1 MIELLSIALKHS
13 NIILNSIF
21 IGAFILNLLFA
32 FTIIFMER
40 RSANSIWAWLLVLVF
55 LPLFGFILYLL
66 LGRQIQRD
74 QIFKI
79 DKEDKKGLELIV
91 DEQLAA
97 LKNENF
103 SNSNYQI
110 VKFKEMIQMLLYNNA
125 AFLTTD
131 NDLNVYT
138 DGQEKFDDLIQ
149 DIRNATDY
157 IHFQY
162 YIIQNDEL
170 GRTILNE
177 LGKKA
182 EQGVEVKILYDD
194 MGSRGLRKK
203 GLRPF
208 RNKGGHAEAFFPSKL
223 PLINLRMNNRNHRKI
238 VVIDGQIGYVGG
250 FNVGDEYLGKSKKFG
265 YWRDTHLRIVGDA
278 VNALQLRF
286 ILDWNSQATRDHI
299 SYDDRYFP
307 DVNSGGTIG
316 VQIASSG
323 PDEEWEQ
330 IKYGYLKMIST
341 AKKSIY
347 IQSPYFIPDQAF
359 LDSIKIAA
367 LGGVDV
373 NIMIPNKPDHP
384 FVFWATLKNAAS
396 LLDAGVKVFH
406 YDNGFLHSKTL
417 VIDDEIAS
425 VGTANMDHRS
435 FTLNFEVNAFIYD
448 QQIAK
453 KLKQAFIDDLAVSS
467 ELTKA
472 RYANRSLWIKF
483 KEGISQLL
491 SPIL

>member
-131 NDLNVYT
+131 NDLKIYT

-223 PLINLRMNNRNHRKI
+223 PLINLRMNNRNLEK
-238 VVIDGQIGYVGG
+238 
-250 FNVGDEYLGKSKKFG
+250 
-265 YWRDTHLRIVGDA
+265 
-278 VNALQLRF
+278 
-286 ILDWNSQATRDHI
+286 
-299 SYDDRYFP
+299 
-307 DVNSGGTIG
+307 
-316 VQIASSG
+316 
-323 PDEEWEQ
+323 
-330 IKYGYLKMIST
+330 
-341 AKKSIY
+341 
-347 IQSPYFIPDQAF
+347 
-359 LDSIKIAA
+359 
-367 LGGVDV
+367 
-373 NIMIPNKPDHP
+373 
-384 FVFWATLKNAAS
+384 
-396 LLDAGVKVFH
+396 LL
-406 YDNGFLHSKTL
+406 
-417 VIDDEIAS
+417 
-425 VGTANMDHRS
+425 
-435 FTLNFEVNAFIYD
+435 
-448 QQIAK
+448 
-453 KLKQAFIDDLAVSS
+453 
-467 ELTKA
+467 
-472 RYANRSLWIKF
+472 
-483 KEGISQLL
+483 
-491 SPIL
+491 